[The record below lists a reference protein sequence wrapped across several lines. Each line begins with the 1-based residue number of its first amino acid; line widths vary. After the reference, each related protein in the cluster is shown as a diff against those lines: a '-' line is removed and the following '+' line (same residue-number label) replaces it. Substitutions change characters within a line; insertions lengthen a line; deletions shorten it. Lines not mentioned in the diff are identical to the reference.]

1 MLAYAPDLKWSTQ
14 VVRITYQQ
22 WDYLGEFEVT
32 IRGNCHGLTIIK
44 AAVSRHA
51 DQIFEESG
59 GHPVLI
65 LKRPALDGEGEDTL
79 ECDADEEDLEEM
91 CVGVRIVS
99 QTALDEEAI
108 DD

>member
-22 WDYLGEFEVT
+22 WDYSGDFDVT
-32 IRGNCHGLTIIK
+32 IHGNCHGLTILK
-44 AAVSRHA
+44 AAIARHA
-51 DQIFEESG
+51 VQLFEELG
-59 GHPVLI
+59 QYPVLI
-65 LKRPALDGEGEDTL
+65 LKRPALDGDGEDTL

-91 CVGVRIVS
+91 CVGIRIVS
-99 QTALDEEAI
+99 QTALDEEAS